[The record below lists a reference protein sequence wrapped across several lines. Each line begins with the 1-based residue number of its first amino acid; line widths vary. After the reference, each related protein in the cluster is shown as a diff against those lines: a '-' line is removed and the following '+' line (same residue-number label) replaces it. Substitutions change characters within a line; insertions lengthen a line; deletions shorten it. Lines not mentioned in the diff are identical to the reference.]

1 MGKSRGLMD
10 RFAPFARRWGL
21 AVVWA
26 VLPFTAGP
34 SFADALDPR
43 IRSVQLVASIGLWLA
58 WGAVLAAALVPRAT
72 ALTGVRIIAPAGVAA
87 AGWAA
92 IVVPDGAALPE
103 ALALATTSLAAV
115 VSLSASTGDTF
126 VNGSSYGDERRM
138 FLKAP
143 GALLLGPVELVWALV
158 VAGAVAGPML
168 LAAHVWALG
177 AAVLVVGWTIAALG
191 ALGLSRLAQRW
202 VVFVPA
208 GLVLVDRSTLTDSL
222 LVPRGRMA
230 SLGPAPADSSARDLT
245 AGALGLAL
253 ELRFDRPETITPAA
267 PRRAAA
273 GVDPPR
279 PVEVDAVLFTPT
291 RPGLVLAEARRRRL
305 PVG

>member
-1 MGKSRGLMD
+1 MD
-10 RFAPFARRWGL
+10 RLAPLARRWGL

-43 IRSVQLVASIGLWLA
+43 SRSVQVVASIGLWLA
-58 WGAVLAAALVPRAT
+58 WGAVLAAALVPRAST
-72 ALTGVRIIAPAGVAA
+72 VTGVRIVAPAAVVAA
-87 AGWAA
+87 VWAA
-92 IVVPDGAALPE
+92 VVVPDGAAFPE

-115 VSLSASTGDTF
+115 VALSASTGDTF

-138 FLKAP
+138 FLRAP
-143 GALLLGPVELVWALV
+143 GVVLFGPVEVVWALV

-168 LAAHVWALG
+168 LAAHVWVLG
-177 AAVLVVGWTIAALG
+177 AVALVVGWTVAAVG
-191 ALGLSRLAQRW
+191 SLGLSRLAQRW

-230 SLGPAPADSSARDLT
+230 SLGPAPADTAAADLT

-253 ELRFDRPETITPAA
+253 ELRFERSESITPTAPGRPGADRPA
-267 PRRAAA
+267 PR
-273 GVDPPR
+273 PL
-279 PVEVDAVLFTPT
+279 EVDAVLFTPT
-291 RPGLVLAEARRRRL
+291 RPGRVLAEARRRRL

>member
-1 MGKSRGLMD
+1 MGKSRVHM
-10 RFAPFARRWGL
+10 APPAPLARRWGL
-21 AVVWA
+21 AAVWA

-43 IRSVQLVASIGLWLA
+43 SGSVQLVASLGLWLA
-58 WGAVLAAALVPRAT
+58 WAAVLAAALVPRAVT
-72 ALTGVRIIAPAGVAA
+72 ITGVRIVAPAAVVA

-92 IVVPDGAALPE
+92 LVVPDGAAFPE

-115 VSLSASTGDTF
+115 VALSAAIGDTF

-138 FLKAP
+138 FLRAP

-158 VAGAVAGPML
+158 VAGAVAGPLL
-168 LAAHVWALG
+168 LAAHQWVIGAIAL
-177 AAVLVVGWTIAALG
+177 LVGWPVATAG
-191 ALGLSRLAQRW
+191 SLGLGRLAQRW

-208 GLVLVDRSTLTDSL
+208 GMVLVDRSTLADSL

-230 SLGPAPADSSARDLT
+230 SLGPAPADTGAVDLT

-267 PRRAAA
+267 PRRVSADRPA
-273 GVDPPR
+273 PR
-279 PVEVDAVLFTPT
+279 PVEVDAVLFTPS
-291 RPGLVLAEARRRRL
+291 RPGLVLTEARRRRL